1 MISKIS
7 IKIGRNVVSPTY
19 CLCSSLTSIK
29 IESHPPPFDKSPHQ
43 ISSSASNMA
52 STTSESKI
60 ERYNLYKSRMD
71 QAANQVI
78 RKILFLIR
86 PDEDFPT
93 YRVDDI
99 EKSYNLWKDEEEC
112 FWRMTSTHVNPKRIF
127 PAHPALYA
135 PRLSCWRMW
144 GLLIQQQVDDS
155 DQSDLLDDC
164 VEAILAAPRCQGD
177 CPCKVPN
184 NPWTSYSEMAALA
197 PLNVSHNPRCHC
209 GDYGVCEKKH
219 EAMAA
224 AAEALRV
231 EAEVAKEKAKAESG
245 GFPYE
250 FCHCGDTQF
259 RSCTCGKPAKAA
271 VEYAK
276 DLDAKGNLT
285 PELAEMLCGKGW
297 RKPQEETP
305 APVASATC
313 SKCADSFSGKC
324 IECYMKVCSY
334 NSAGRMKAP
343 DEIHMLRQGYYMEE
357 EWYAKSKRK
366 QREEEAE
373 KKEAEAQAAQ
383 KEAKETFI
391 TITGRPGMAE
401 VAGWHAHDAVSRHG
415 MSAAEAVKSAS
426 KHVALWTWAT
436 PEAKAKRAKE
446 AEEAEEAAEA
456 AEAEAKP
463 AEHSTN
469 CMCGVCFWKR
479 EAKEG
484 RYPPVV
490 APRPATVTR
499 DLMPSQNIVSTI
511 TAACSNQDDL
521 AKQIFASM
529 GTPYDSKCPHGLP
542 FYACMPCSH

>member
-1 MISKIS
+1 M
-7 IKIGRNVVSPTY
+7 
-19 CLCSSLTSIK
+19 
-29 IESHPPPFDKSPHQ
+29 
-43 ISSSASNMA
+43 SSS
-52 STTSESKI
+52 TSENKI

-78 RKILFLIR
+78 RKILFLVR
-86 PDEDFPT
+86 PDEDFPE

-99 EKSYNLWKDEEEC
+99 EQSYNLWRDEEEY

-135 PRLSCWRMW
+135 PRRSCWRMW
-144 GLLIQQQVDDS
+144 GLLIQQQVDS
-155 DQSDLLDDC
+155 IDQSDLLDDC
-164 VEAILAAPRCQGD
+164 VDAILAAPRCQGE
-177 CPCKVPN
+177 CPCKVSN
-184 NPWTSYSEMAALA
+184 NPWTSYCEVAALA
-197 PLNVSHNPRCHC
+197 PLNVSHHPRCHC

-224 AAEALRV
+224 AAEILRV
-231 EAEVAKEKAKAESG
+231 EAETAKEKAKAE
-245 GFPYE
+245 
-250 FCHCGDTQF
+250 
-259 RSCTCGKPAKAA
+259 
-271 VEYAK
+271 
-276 DLDAKGNLT
+276 
-285 PELAEMLCGKGW
+285 
-297 RKPQEETP
+297 
-305 APVASATC
+305 ATC
-313 SKCADSFSGKC
+313 SKCDDSFSGKC

-334 NSAGRMKAP
+334 NSAGRLKAP

-366 QREEEAE
+366 L
-373 KKEAEAQAAQ
+373 KEQA
-383 KEAKETFI
+383 
-391 TITGRPGMAE
+391 
-401 VAGWHAHDAVSRHG
+401 
-415 MSAAEAVKSAS
+415 
-426 KHVALWTWAT
+426 
-436 PEAKAKRAKE
+436 
-446 AEEAEEAAEA
+446 A

-499 DLMPSQNIVSTI
+499 NLMPSQNIVSTI
-511 TAACSNQDDL
+511 TAACSNQDDM
-521 AKQIFASM
+521 AKQIFAAM

>member
-1 MISKIS
+1 M
-7 IKIGRNVVSPTY
+7 
-19 CLCSSLTSIK
+19 
-29 IESHPPPFDKSPHQ
+29 
-43 ISSSASNMA
+43 SSS
-52 STTSESKI
+52 TSENKI

-78 RKILFLIR
+78 RKILFLVR
-86 PDEDFPT
+86 PDEDFPE

-99 EKSYNLWKDEEEC
+99 EQSYNLWRDEEEC

-135 PRLSCWRMW
+135 PRRSCWRMW
-144 GLLIQQQVDDS
+144 GLLIQQQVDS
-155 DQSDLLDDC
+155 IDQSDLLDDC
-164 VEAILAAPRCQGD
+164 VDAILAAPRCQGE
-177 CPCKVPN
+177 CPCKVSN
-184 NPWTSYSEMAALA
+184 NPWTSYCEVAALA
-197 PLNVSHNPRCHC
+197 PLNVSHHPRCHC

-224 AAEALRV
+224 AAEILRV
-231 EAEVAKEKAKAESG
+231 EAETAKEKAKAESG

-276 DLDAKGNLT
+276 KLDAQGNLT
-285 PELAEMLCGKGW
+285 PPLAEMLCGEGW

-305 APVASATC
+305 APVTC
-313 SKCADSFSGKC
+313 SKCTDSFSGKC

-366 QREEEAE
+366 LREQE
-373 KKEAEAQAAQ
+373 
-383 KEAKETFI
+383 
-391 TITGRPGMAE
+391 
-401 VAGWHAHDAVSRHG
+401 
-415 MSAAEAVKSAS
+415 
-426 KHVALWTWAT
+426 
-436 PEAKAKRAKE
+436 
-446 AEEAEEAAEA
+446 
-456 AEAEAKP
+456 P

-499 DLMPSQNIVSTI
+499 NLMPPQNIVSTVM
-511 TAACSNQDDL
+511 AACSNQDDM
-521 AKQIFASM
+521 AKQIFAAM